1 MPRESGA
8 SSSHVSWPGLSRP
21 SCLGMHGACIS
32 EITGT
37 RRKRAGPVMTEEIL
51 RLRDMP
57 GAVEEAVAGDVARL
71 LVVLPGV
78 ERLALVCDLLGAVVA
93 CDDGVA
99 GRRLGIGCG
108 RQRWPVAGAW
118 AVAGRL
124 AAGVL
129 IERIE
134 RHAFVVGEHLALGAV
149 AGLGLREGD
158 GGQKRH
164 RDGGDRNEKLFH
176 LNPPNCAW
184 TM

>member
-93 CDDGVA
+93 RDDGAKQVA
-99 GRRLGIGCG
+99 YKGKPLYTWKNDKKPGDIT
-108 RQRWPVAGAW
+108 
-118 AVAGRL
+118 
-124 AAGVL
+124 
-129 IERIE
+129 
-134 RHAFVVGEHLALGAV
+134 
-149 AGLGLREGD
+149 GD
-158 GGQKRH
+158 G
-164 RDGGDRNEKLFH
+164 F
-176 LNPPNCAW
+176 LNGAGPVISLMQAPC
-184 TM
+184 